1 MHFLKE
7 IYLKKNAPLLISR
20 KSLPTSPQS
29 NREWVTQT
37 IDSLTGFRF
46 WKNPMINESS
56 EFWEC
61 GFGNPRQF
69 PSKTGVWFQSH
80 YHSFALISKL
90 YMSPD
95 FLTLSDF
102 LVNQDFITLRS
113 IFELTL
119 LVFADLECI
128 AELFLVLPRANR

>member
-1 MHFLKE
+1 
-7 IYLKKNAPLLISR
+7 
-20 KSLPTSPQS
+20 
-29 NREWVTQT
+29 
-37 IDSLTGFRF
+37 
-46 WKNPMINESS
+46 
-56 EFWEC
+56 
-61 GFGNPRQF
+61 
-69 PSKTGVWFQSH
+69 
-80 YHSFALISKL
+80 
-90 YMSPD
+90 MSPD